1 MRQHGIRL
9 LLAAVAVILLA
20 SLAQDEDK
28 RCPATV
34 AQGAVTQVE
43 YKNGQVL
50 ASGTWEVSG
59 GAAGAL
65 LEFRFDNDRRQ
76 AEMRTGTSGTW
87 SIVESFTTCDR
98 PLHAIRVFV
107 FPAVQKGEGQMNVCL
122 SRLKRSDLKQF
133 QFPCGAQVE
142 VEHCSWE
149 CEDGD
154 PPMCAGMCAVV
165 ATGGKIPYTLFETLG
180 DGKEQKAGD
189 PSQGSWTVHLTCK
202 RGEKVSFFT
211 RDNYGRGR
219 PSPAA
224 ERICGQE

>member
-9 LLAAVAVILLA
+9 LAAAIAALLLA
-20 SLAQDEDK
+20 FPALAEDN

-34 AQGAVTQVE
+34 AHGAVTQVE
-43 YKNGQVL
+43 YKNGHVF
-50 ASGTWEVSG
+50 ASGTWEVGG

-76 AEMRTGTSGTW
+76 AEMRTGTTGTF

-107 FPAVQKGEGQMNVCL
+107 FPAVKEGDGQMNVCL

-133 QFPCGAQVE
+133 QFRCGAQVE
-142 VEHCSWE
+142 IDHCTWE

-154 PPMCAGMCAVV
+154 PPMCAAMCAVS
-165 ATGGKIPYTLFETLG
+165 ATGGKLPYTLFQKLG
-180 DGKEQKAGD
+180 DGKEQKTGD
-189 PSQGSWTVHLTCK
+189 PSEGAWTVQLVCK

-211 RDNYGRGR
+211 RDNYSRGK